1 MSKDKFH
8 FGATS
13 VMREVPPGKTAVI
26 KFNGKHGVIDTEWG
40 EKMKYSILLFSHPS
54 YESIPKEGIETVW
67 QSNSQAARDLATA
80 LTETTHAGS
89 KGLSEAFHKNKWE
102 LTRTEEGTYFLD
114 VIL

>member
-1 MSKDKFH
+1 MKSNKFH

-26 KFNGKHGVIDTEWG
+26 QFNGKMSIVDTEWG
-40 EKMKYSILLFSHPS
+40 EKMKYPILLYSHPS
-54 YESIPKEGIETVW
+54 YESISKEGIETVW
-67 QSNSQAARDLATA
+67 QSNSPASRDLAAA
-80 LTETTHAGS
+80 LEQGI
-89 KGLSEAFHKNKWE
+89 KELSEAFHKNKWE